1 MLHSVL
7 QGFLVGIGLIIAIGA
22 QNAFVLKQGLKQQYI
37 FWVCL
42 VCVISDSLLIFAGVF
57 GFAAVLQAHA
67 NWVEM
72 AKYFGAIF
80 LFLYG
85 LQHFYHAWSKQQYLV
100 AAGKEESS
108 LLRVLL
114 LCLALTWLNPHV
126 YLDTVVLIGSIST
139 QIQGSKLDFA
149 LGASL
154 ASFLFFFSLGYGAKY
169 LQPLF
174 QDYRAWKVL
183 DVGIGCLMWGIA
195 YRLII

>member
-7 QGFLVGIGLIIAIGA
+7 QGFLVGIGLIIAIERKMLCTETR
-22 QNAFVLKQGLKQQYI
+22 LKATIYL
-37 FWVCL
+37 WVCL

-85 LQHFYHAWSKQQYLV
+85 LQHFYHAWSKQYLV